1 MTTAILGVAKSMLA
15 RFEILIETAIV
26 SSLIEGL
33 EFITILT
40 LPLLIPFI
48 IMYLS
53 TEYRIV
59 CGIKGIMTQEEIQ
72 EKIELVC
79 LVSIFCLSL
88 FGVSPSL

>member
-1 MTTAILGVAKSMLA
+1 MTTAILGVGKSMLA
-15 RFEILIETAIV
+15 RFEILIETSIV

-53 TEYRIV
+53 TV
-59 CGIKGIMTQEEIQ
+59 
-72 EKIELVC
+72 
-79 LVSIFCLSL
+79 
-88 FGVSPSL
+88 

>member
-53 TEYRIV
+53 TV
-59 CGIKGIMTQEEIQ
+59 
-72 EKIELVC
+72 
-79 LVSIFCLSL
+79 
-88 FGVSPSL
+88 